1 MARLQLALDGTL
13 ADSQRILAAV
23 GSLVDIVEI
32 GTPLIY
38 REGIHAAHAL
48 RPYAP
53 SQSLLA
59 DLKIMDA
66 GEYEAYIAF
75 EAGCDWVTIMGVAH
89 DDTIRGALAAAH
101 QTGKQVAIDLIEV
114 ANPLERARHLLAMG
128 AHLLCVHTGT
138 DRQQHDSPLTVL
150 RLLREALPDA
160 PLAAAGGIKLATLDA
175 VLAFRPEVV
184 VVGSAITVAPDPA
197 AAARALRE
205 KLEHDR

>member
-1 MARLQLALDGTL
+1 MARLQLALDGSL

-38 REGIHAAHAL
+38 REGVRAAHAL
-48 RPYAP
+48 RPLAP
-53 SQSLLA
+53 SQDLLA

-66 GEYEAYIAF
+66 GEHEAHLAYEV
-75 EAGCDWVTIMGVAH
+75 GCDWVTVMGVAH
-89 DDTIRGALAAAH
+89 DDTIRGTLAAAR
-101 QTGKQVAIDLIEV
+101 QTGKQVAVDLIEV
-114 ANPLERARHLLAMG
+114 ANPLERARQLLTLG

-138 DRQQHDSPLTVL
+138 DRQRHDSPLTVL

-175 VLAFRPEVV
+175 VLAYRPDVV
-184 VVGSAITVAPDPA
+184 VVGSAITAAPDPV

-205 KLEHDR
+205 KLEHHT